1 MSIVQPNLTRAILIA
16 ALTASLVSCDEGK
29 RYDQA
34 LCVLIDVSGTY
45 ADQRE
50 EVVRILKSEV
60 LPSIDRP
67 AKCAHRASNPPCSS

>member
-16 ALTASLVSCDEGK
+16 ALTASLVACAEGK

-34 LCVLIDVSGTY
+34 LCVLVDVSGTY

-50 EVVRILKSEV
+50 EG
-60 LPSIDRP
+60 
-67 AKCAHRASNPPCSS
+67 CAS